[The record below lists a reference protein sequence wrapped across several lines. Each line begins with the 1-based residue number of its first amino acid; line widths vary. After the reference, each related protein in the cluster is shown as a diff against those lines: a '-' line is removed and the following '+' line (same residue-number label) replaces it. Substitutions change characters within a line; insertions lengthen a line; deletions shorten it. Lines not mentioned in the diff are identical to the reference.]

1 MQNICFTF
9 VLWQWRVAHR
19 LWIMT
24 ELECLPWQKNLKYTL
39 KHLSFMLRWLRR
51 LDLGTLISF
60 LPKMCPPFLYWES
73 HWADFPMIS
82 KIPARAGALQL
93 WREPSKEVTWLAAK
107 SSKSNLSSNTQE
119 AKVGEGKKLHGLCKS
134 KGETQVETLRMGW
147 EGWPPDEEEDWE
159 GNGKAELLVWSRESS
174 ERRTHGMWGGACQ
187 GGHISTVPPAPLK
200 PEKQDAG
207 KGWRCPS

>member
-1 MQNICFTF
+1 
-9 VLWQWRVAHR
+9 
-19 LWIMT
+19 
-24 ELECLPWQKNLKYTL
+24 
-39 KHLSFMLRWLRR
+39 MLRWLWR

-93 WREPSKEVTWLAAK
+93 WREPRKEVTWLAAK
-107 SSKSNLSSNTQE
+107 SSKNNLSSNTQE
-119 AKVGEGKKLHGLCKS
+119 EKVGEGKKLHGVCKS

-147 EGWPPDEEEDWE
+147 EGWPPDEEEEDWE
-159 GNGKAELLVWSRESS
+159 GNGKAEVLVWSRESS

-207 KGWRCPS
+207 KGWRCLPRELLLSHSSCQKCTGPLARGTPKNANSTFFISVDISRTKGDK